1 MNLDLL
7 ETGMPKSAPP
17 SRTITDFLDAYATT
31 IPPIVSEVVQKHKY
45 LLHTPIG
52 FIVTMKPKRDPILHL
67 LRVASF
73 MEVSHATENHFR
85 EHRRSCD

>member
-7 ETGMPKSAPP
+7 EPEMPKCASP
-17 SRTITDFLDAYATT
+17 SRTITDFLDASAAT
-31 IPPIVSEVVQKHKY
+31 IPPIVSEVIQKHKY

-52 FIVTMKPKRDPILHL
+52 LAVTMKPKRDPILHPI
-67 LRVASF
+67 RVASL

-85 EHRRSCD
+85 EHRRGCG